1 MAKKTKTSPKTKK
14 HPRRTRHKPSKVL
27 TLATTLRGGKADEA
41 WARAAD
47 LPDQDAALD
56 ALVKKAGAHKRLT
69 LQQIRQVFPEIE
81 SDPDQIADLRQLLS
95 EMKIKIV
102 NNGALPVRR
111 PVEESKSS
119 EAALS
124 QGALEVPSEVADDPV
139 RMYLREIGRV
149 SLLNSEDESRLA
161 ATLHRGV
168 LAQQSLRRHTV
179 SPKSKARLKSV
190 IDAGERARQQLAEA
204 NLRLVVSV
212 AKHYIGRGMSFLDL
226 IQEGNIGLL
235 RAVERFDHSKGYKFS
250 TYATWWIR
258 QAITR
263 AIADHGRT
271 IRIPV
276 HMVEMINRLIRVSRR
291 LTQELGREPTSEEIA
306 LEMDILPVE
315 ERRAILEA
323 QAEGEPLDAALQ
335 RRLKRAALKVR
346 RILKVAQEP
355 MSLES
360 PIGLEE
366 NSSLGDFIEDESV
379 PGPADQ
385 ASRQLLKEQMR
396 DILDGLN
403 PREREVLE
411 LRFGLRDGTPHTLEE
426 VGLAFGVTRER
437 IRQIEA
443 KALRKLRHPIRSR
456 KLKDYLG

>member
-1 MAKKTKTSPKTKK
+1 MVIKKKARSSKPNRQESPRKKTS
-14 HPRRTRHKPSKVL
+14 VL
-27 TLATTLRGGKADEA
+27 ELAAALPGSQVEA
-41 WARAAD
+41 AWTRAAD

-56 ALVKKAGAHKRLT
+56 LLVKKAGPHKRLT
-69 LQQIRQVFPEIE
+69 LEQIRTVFPEIE
-81 SDPDQIADLRQLLS
+81 TDPDQIADLKRLLA
-95 EMKIKIV
+95 EMRIKV
-102 NNGALPVRR
+102 VSNGAQAPK
-111 PVEESKSS
+111 PPSDEGETEEESVG
-119 EAALS
+119 AAT
-124 QGALEVPSEVADDPV
+124 LEVPGEVASDPV

-149 SLLNSEDESRLA
+149 PLLKSEDEARLA
-161 ATLHRGV
+161 AAMHKGEVAR
-168 LAQQSLRRHTV
+168 QSLLRAKD
-179 SPKSKARLKSV
+179 SAKARVRLKTS
-190 IDAGERARQQLAEA
+190 IDAADLARQRLAEA

-212 AKHYIGRGMSFLDL
+212 AKRYIGRGMSFLDL

-235 RAVERFDHSKGYKFS
+235 RAVERFDYSKGYKFS

-263 AIADHGRT
+263 AIADQART

-276 HMVEMINRLIRVSRR
+276 HMVETINRLIRISRR

-306 LEMDILPVE
+306 LEMDILPSE
-315 ERRAILEA
+315 DRRAILEA
-323 QAEGEPLDAALQ
+323 QAEGETLDPALD

-355 MSLES
+355 MSLET
-360 PIGLEE
+360 PIGTEE

-379 PGPADQ
+379 PGPVDQ
-385 ASRQLLKEQMR
+385 ASRQLLKEQMQ
-396 DILDGLN
+396 DVLDGLS

-411 LRFGLRDGTPHTLEE
+411 LRFGLRDGQTRTLEE
-426 VGLAFGVTRER
+426 VGQAFGVTRER